1 MRQGGVC
8 YVAHRLVSSSGEQ
21 IDSIFVPLPK
31 KTLRRVRNSQK
42 KPFLLNSE
50 NISEERVSTQRLASE
65 MMEALAQ
72 TENTNFFHDR
82 TLYLHL
88 NLYVYENI
96 FIASGNGTGATVE
109 DSCHRSRLS

>member
-1 MRQGGVC
+1 
-8 YVAHRLVSSSGEQ
+8 
-21 IDSIFVPLPK
+21 
-31 KTLRRVRNSQK
+31 
-42 KPFLLNSE
+42 
-50 NISEERVSTQRLASE
+50 

-72 TENTNFFHDR
+72 SENTHFFHDR